1 MRAQPVF
8 CVSGGGVDGTGKGN
22 NDLDDGYLSSAL
34 TLLLLILAHGA
45 VNLGYS
51 ALVNVRPAALRE
63 QAEEG
68 SIRARRILALV
79 ERFARLT
86 ITYQLTLT
94 LLHFG
99 IAVAAVTG
107 LADPLAAQWPEVS
120 PVLIYCAIIAAAVL
134 TTLILGDLVPSAL
147 GSAHAERLSGW
158 GLAIMRPLLF
168 ALRPVVALATGL
180 SQMLSRVFG
189 GDTLVASVT
198 EEEIMTLVDAGQKE
212 GAIESEEKE
221 MILSVLQ
228 FGETMAYEVMV
239 PRLDIVGLE
248 INTSF
253 DDALRRFIESGH
265 SRIPVYRDTIDN
277 IEGLLYAKDLLTV
290 FHQNGESGASRPQ
303 SVREL
308 MRPAY
313 FVPETKLA
321 GLLLKELQTSKIHMA
336 IVVDEYGGTAGLV
349 TIENLIEEI
358 VGDIQDEYDINE
370 EAEYVADGPDAY
382 IIDASMNLD
391 DINELLDV
399 DLPTE
404 DSSTLGGFIYSRV
417 GRVPTIGEI
426 VEDDDNDL
434 MLRVESVD
442 GRRIRKV
449 RVERRHK
456 TSDDGPAQPENNPA
470 EPHPLDKAG

>member
-1 MRAQPVF
+1 M
-8 CVSGGGVDGTGKGN
+8 
-22 NDLDDGYLSSAL
+22 DDGYLSSVI
-34 TLLLLILAHGA
+34 TLLLLALAHGA
-45 VNLGYS
+45 VNLAYS
-51 ALVNVRPAALRE
+51 ALVNARPAALRE

-68 SIRARRILALV
+68 SVRARRVLALV

-86 ITYQLTLT
+86 VTYQFALL

-99 IAVAAVTG
+99 IA
-107 LADPLAAQWPEVS
+107 
-120 PVLIYCAIIAAAVL
+120 AAAVL
-134 TTLILGDLVPSAL
+134 GLAAPLAGQFPQIAPGLVYAAVVLAAALVTLIVGDLVPSAL
-147 GSAHAERLSGW
+147 GSAHAERLAGF
-158 GLAIMRPLLF
+158 GLAVMRPLLVV
-168 ALRPVVALATGL
+168 LGPVVALATSL
-180 SQMLSRVFG
+180 SQAFSRAFG

-212 GAIESEEKE
+212 GAIEDEEKE

-228 FGETMAYEVMV
+228 FGETMVYEVMV
-239 PRLDIVGLE
+239 PRLDIVALE

-277 IEGLLYAKDLLTV
+277 IEGLLYAKDLLSV
-290 FHQNGESGASRPQ
+290 FHQNGGSGAARPQ
-303 SVREL
+303 SIREL

-321 GLLLKELQTSKIHMA
+321 GPLLKELQTSKIHMA

-358 VGDIQDEYDINE
+358 VGDIQDEYDVNE
-370 EAEYVADGPDAY
+370 EAEYVPDGPDAY
-382 IIDASMNLD
+382 VIDASMNLD
-391 DINELLDV
+391 DVNDLLDV

-404 DSSTLGGFIYSRV
+404 DNSTLGGFIYSRV
-417 GRVPTIGEI
+417 GRVPTVGEI
-426 VEDDDNDL
+426 VEDEANDL
-434 MLRVESVD
+434 IMRVESVD

-449 RVERRHK
+449 RVARRPK
-456 TSDDGPAQPENNPA
+456 PADDDARGAPEDGPA
-470 EPHPLDKAG
+470 EPHRLDKAG